1 MGRPPRTLLG
11 MTISVVLRLVQE
23 RLREGELVG
32 RLQMVETGEERVVTS
47 VADLLAFLRGWGVAI
62 EPDPAASPDG

>member
-1 MGRPPRTLLG
+1 MGRRLRTLLD

-47 VADLLAFLRGWGVAI
+47 VADLLAFLRGWGVTV
-62 EPDPAASPDG
+62 ETDPAPSSDA